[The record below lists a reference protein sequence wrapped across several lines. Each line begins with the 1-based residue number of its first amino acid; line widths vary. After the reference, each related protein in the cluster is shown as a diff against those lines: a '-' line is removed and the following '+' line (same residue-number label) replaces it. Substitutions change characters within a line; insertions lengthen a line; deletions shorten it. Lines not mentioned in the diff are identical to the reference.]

1 MKTKKHFLVGMLCVA
16 MTSALSL
23 GIASCNEE
31 KKPTNHGEAG
41 MYYYDAVGDEYSLSL
56 NDDKFILYVD
66 GTTVNGT
73 YSYDGTTFK
82 AYGADKAELPATLID
97 GVLTIEYN
105 GNTYRFL
112 RKVSYVVTY
121 ETNGGSTVASAN
133 VLNGK
138 TADKPADPTKDGY
151 DFVGWYTDAE
161 FTSPYS
167 FATPVTGNVTLYAR
181 YAQNVLGANEFTAK
195 FVVDGTA
202 TQSKATVGGVV
213 YDLPTPEKEGA
224 TFAGWWV
231 SDYQDGEMLTYQYT
245 DQVLSQNTSLYAV
258 WNSNA
263 PIVSVTEKGAKWSAV
278 GAGTNYTV
286 TVYDAKGNQL
296 ATQKT
301 TALEYE
307 YDFSSKAAGD
317 YTVVVATDS
326 ASTTA
331 YYKNKA
337 LDRVSLFTVAEPSL
351 LVFNAV
357 ENAEKYLITVTCG
370 NDAHSHTSYDNG
382 ASTNFNFVNCEMKEG
397 GITFVV
403 EAVASGYASSVSAA
417 YTYSRDLEGLTG
429 LTYDET
435 EGKLYWDTVEKAAY
449 YNVAV
454 TTAAGTDTYK
464 VNGNSFSMKNYTGE
478 ITVKVSAVANGYNG
492 SAAEITYTNAKLA
505 TPTGLKLNYN
515 TLEWNKVEGATK
527 YQVRIGA
534 YAYDAAGTSF
544 DLPEEFMVSGM
555 NYDVSVQAFGATE
568 EANSY
573 YSDAITVN
581 YGVFEKA
588 GYVNGK
594 LAWDPVG
601 GASFYTV
608 SVNGGAEKEL
618 SGGVSATEVTFTK
631 AGENI
636 VVLSAKNFLG
646 RTLDSVEIKVAAHE
660 IVFDS
665 RNNAGTTTQYKAVGD
680 KMQLPE
686 PTYAGYDF
694 AGWYNVPGGA
704 DNNGAKYESNTYT
717 GNGVNILYAY
727 WTPKSYEVE
736 LKVGTETLSTE
747 TVRYNNHYVLPVAT
761 TTDAAKTFGGW
772 FAEENGMGRQYT
784 NPLGESLSPWDLT
797 EGVTLYAG
805 WIDVLAY
812 EEITA
817 GDGSKAYQ
825 VSSGAGIGYVK
836 EVTIPEEYTD
846 PVTQE
851 TKPVIA
857 IAASAFYDCDN
868 LETINIPDTI
878 QSIYIGTGGA
888 YAAGSAF
895 YSCNNLQNINIY
907 CVDGSHD
914 STEEGARHD
923 HETYFSSV
931 DGVVFRH
938 NTPQTPLENGKEIF
952 FFPQG
957 KVGSYTIPSGV
968 ENIPQSVFEGANIDE
983 VIIPATVK
991 MIGQKAFYNR
1001 SITEDGISSVIF
1013 ADAQEGETEAT
1024 TLTIA
1029 KEAFRSTSITEITFP
1044 ARLAETDFRGLNL
1057 FYSCYDLVNIN
1068 IKGSGGFY
1076 TSNSGVLCDAEGK
1089 EIVYGAPYRS
1099 GEFKVPVAVESIGA
1113 NAFAGNT
1120 RLTKL
1125 VVGDNVR
1132 TIGENAFNGCT
1143 QISTVEFLGET
1154 GRLEIGASAFYGCS
1168 VLRDLVLPA
1177 NLKALGEYAFGATPL
1192 LRKVTLNC
1200 GEGIEFA
1207 NKVFEDKDL
1216 GIGSVSQIIIGENMD
1231 TFEINGV
1238 FSGCQINKVEIVGD
1252 NKNYKADEDGV
1263 LYSADMKRLL
1273 FYPYGQTKNYYNIPE
1288 EVEVIGAGVF
1298 EGKTNL
1304 TSITIGKNVTT
1315 IGEKAF
1321 KDAVELETVTFEGNR
1336 EKELTIGASAFEG
1349 CSKVT
1354 KFEIPETTTVI
1365 GAKAFADCIKLA
1377 EIYLPESLVRIGEE
1391 GSTSV
1396 DIFAGSG
1403 SLSKVVVPTT
1413 SNYFATINGIFYG
1426 KTEGVITDL
1435 FFVPANATGAVEIPG
1450 TVKAIA
1456 NKAFYQHK
1464 GITQI
1469 TFGESEDGAAALTI
1483 GDYAFAETIVLEKV
1497 IFPSGLAAIP
1507 NYAFQKSSVKE
1518 VFIPNTVATIGEGAF
1533 NNASKLTKLNFEKGN
1548 DDLELTLVPSSK
1560 ISSSVESAQSS
1571 YGTFYGVPA
1580 KELDIPR
1587 IRTIP
1592 GNFSY
1597 YFSYTLFEKVTLP
1610 ATLQKIGDWA
1620 FANAKMKELV
1630 FDKRE
1635 DGTRDL
1641 TSVYY
1646 YAFYNCDNLTSVTVP
1661 NTITSY
1667 PSTSSQF
1674 GTFVNCD
1681 KLETVTFEDG
1691 LTVIGPGMFQQSNK
1705 IKKLEIPDSVTT
1717 IGQAAFANC
1726 DGLEEVKLPAGL
1738 TKIPNNLFFTEPS
1751 SSSSDP
1757 SGNGCAKLKSI
1768 TIPATVTEI
1777 GAKAFSYCTAL
1788 ETVTFASTSTEKLVS
1803 ALEIV
1808 GDNAFAG
1815 TKVSTFVL
1823 PENASG
1829 KAITLGVSI
1838 LGNCTSLTTA
1848 VIPAMV
1854 VNLNN
1859 AFSGCTALTALTYN
1873 ATGTSVDETN
1883 KIIYANEGKRLVFY
1897 YGSAEE
1903 LVLPTTVEEISNGAF
1918 AGKTSLKKITL
1929 PASVK
1934 IIDDYAFDGCTNLAT
1949 VEGLDKTGL
1958 VKLGAYAF
1966 SKTAITSVTLPATL
1980 NKPADEAAAN
1990 VIGDHAFEGCTKLQ
2004 SATVNG
2010 TAMGS
2015 YMFYGCTALTTVS
2028 LNDNITHLEGW
2039 TFCGCT
2045 SLDNVTLPSKLVSVN
2060 GAEFYNCSSLT
2071 AIELPDNL
2079 VLSYKGGVSSDMS
2092 KSDDKNYNPEKVKTN
2107 GQYGLAMFRGCTSL
2121 ASVKLNDSLEE
2132 IPGNMFYD
2140 CKKLT
2145 EIKLPEGLKI
2155 IGSYAFYNCSGITEF
2170 EFPESLEDIYYY
2182 SVFGNCTGLTKL
2194 DFSNTK
2200 LGQSSKSGSWLNQI
2214 GPSAFT
2220 GCSKL
2225 KELIFPAALSNIYS
2239 DGLKGI
2245 TGLEKLVAPGVKE
2258 VKFTLSGATKLH
2270 TVELSPDLVSIAASA
2285 FSGCTSLKSF
2295 NFPDTLTSIG
2305 KSAFANSGIEE
2316 VDFGVGLT
2324 TIGASAFENTPLT
2337 QVYIPAGVTSIGA
2350 GAFAKCKNFTA
2361 YAVDPA
2367 SVSFYAGTYGE
2378 LYDSVDTLIAFPA
2391 GATGDEGYVKIDE
2404 GVLLG
2409 AEIFKGCTGI
2419 TAVELPSTL
2428 RELPTGLF
2436 RESSVERV
2444 LIPTGVRSIGDYAFY
2459 GCTNLEA
2466 VDIATTVV
2474 SIGNYAFQ
2482 KCTKLESLKLPT
2494 MMETIGD
2501 YAFDGCTAL
2510 TSVTVP
2516 EALTTI
2522 GNMAFQGTKIT
2533 SFEMYDMVTTI
2544 GGSVFKD
2551 VTTLTST
2558 RISANVKS
2566 IGPSAFANTQ
2576 IDEIT
2581 LPFGLETIGSYAFQG
2596 TKIKS
2601 VTIPE
2606 TVHTMGDKAVFV
2618 GSSDESYIF
2627 KDCTLLETVV
2637 FEGAPATVYP
2647 GAFEGCTAL
2656 TSVTLNGE
2664 WKVIPEK
2671 MFKGCT
2677 ALESITI
2684 PATVET
2690 IEKSAFLSSGL
2701 TSITVPNS
2709 VKTIEAAAFEDCKAL
2724 ATVTLSNTLETI
2736 GAYAFSKTAITS
2748 ITIPAS
2754 VKTLGSEDASGLSS
2768 SSSGGGIGGGGLIKP
2783 GIGGGLIKPGIG
2795 GGTTAAEENSNVFLD
2810 CKSLQTVV
2818 FEGAPTTM
2826 HGSTF
2831 KGCTALESVT
2841 FGGTWTAIEKNMFE
2855 GCTKL
2860 TNLTIPSTVTTIGAD
2875 AFKGWTATQTIIVD
2889 KTQAEATAAW
2899 GSTWMGSAS
2908 VTYKS

>member
-31 KKPTNHGEAG
+31 KKPTDHGEAG

-66 GTTVNGT
+66 GATVNGT

-161 FTSPYS
+161 FNSPYS
-167 FATPVTGNVTLYAR
+167 FATPVTENVTLYAR

-231 SDYQDGEMLTYQYT
+231 SDYQDGEKLTYQYT

-263 PIVSVTEKGAKWSAV
+263 PVVSVTETGAKWSAV

-403 EAVASGYASSVSAA
+403 EAVANGYASSVSAA

-515 TLEWNKVEGATK
+515 TLEWNAVEGAAK

-608 SVNGGAEKEL
+608 SVNGGTEKEL

-631 AGENI
+631 AGENT

-680 KMQLPE
+680 ELQLPE

-747 TVRYNNHYVLPVAT
+747 TVRFNNHYVLPVAT

-836 EVTIPEEYTD
+836 EVTIPEVYTD
-846 PVTQE
+846 PVSQE
-851 TKPVIA
+851 SKPVIA

-888 YAAGSAF
+888 YAPGSAF
-895 YSCNNLQNINIY
+895 YSCSNLQNINIY

-1001 SITEDGISSVIF
+1001 SITSDGISSVIF

-1044 ARLAETDFRGLNL
+1044 ARLAETDFRGLNI
-1057 FYSCYDLVNIN
+1057 FSYCYDLVNIN

-1076 TSNSGVLCDAEGK
+1076 TSNGGVLCDADGK

-1143 QISTVEFLGET
+1143 QLSTIEFLGET
-1154 GRLEIGASAFYGCS
+1154 GRLEIGASAFYGCK

-1177 NLKALGEYAFGATPL
+1177 NLKALGEYAFGDTPL

-1207 NKVFEDKDL
+1207 NKVFEDKDQ

-1321 KDAVELETVTFEGNR
+1321 KDAVELETVTFEGDR
-1336 EKELTIGASAFEG
+1336 TKELTIGASAFEG

-1354 KFEIPETTTVI
+1354 KFEIPEMTTVI
-1365 GAKAFADCIKLA
+1365 GAKAFADCIKLE
-1377 EIYLPESLVRIGEE
+1377 EIYLPDSLEKIGEE

-1435 FFVPANATGAVEIPG
+1435 FFVPANLTGAVEIPG

-1497 IFPSGLAAIP
+1497 ILPSGLAAVP

-1518 VFIPNTVATIGEGAF
+1518 VFVPNTVATLGEGAF
-1533 NNASKLTKLNFEKGN
+1533 NNASKLTTLTFEKGN
-1548 DDLELTLVPSSK
+1548 DDLELTLVPSPK
-1560 ISSSVESAQSS
+1560 IKGSDETRYIAP

-1587 IRTIP
+1587 IREIP
-1592 GNFSY
+1592 DNSY
-1597 YFSYTLFEKVTLP
+1597 YFCYTSFEKVTLP
-1610 ATLQKIGDWA
+1610 ATLQKIGRWV
-1620 FANAKMKELV
+1620 FANAKMKEIV
-1630 FDKRE
+1630 FDKRA

-1667 PSTSSQF
+1667 PSTANSF
-1674 GTFVNCD
+1674 GTFNNCD

-1691 LTVIGPGMFQQSNK
+1691 LTVIGPGMFKESDK

-1738 TKIPNNLFFTEPS
+1738 TKIPNNLFGGAE
-1751 SSSSDP
+1751 
-1757 SGNGCAKLKSI
+1757 ALKSI

-1777 GAKAFSYCTAL
+1777 EAEAFFNCTAL
-1788 ETVTFASTSTEKLVS
+1788 ETVTFASKSTEKLVS
-1803 ALEIV
+1803 ALEAV

-1823 PENASG
+1823 PENAQDKEIS
-1829 KAITLGVSI
+1829 LGVSV

-1848 VIPAMV
+1848 VIPASV
-1854 VNLNN
+1854 VDLNN

-1873 ATGTSVDETN
+1873 AVGTSVDETN

-1903 LVLPTTVEEISNGAF
+1903 LVLPNTVEEISNGAF

-1934 IIDDYAFDGCTNLAT
+1934 IIDDYAFDGCTSLAT

-1966 SKTAITSVTLPATL
+1966 SKTAITEVTLPATL
-1980 NKPADEAAAN
+1980 NKAADEAAEN
-1990 VIGDHAFEGCTKLQ
+1990 LIGEHAFDGCTSLQ

-2015 YMFYGCTALTTVS
+2015 YMFYGCTALATVS
-2028 LNDNITHLEGW
+2028 LNDNITRLNGY
-2039 TFCGCT
+2039 TFYGCT
-2045 SLDNVTLPSKLVSVN
+2045 SLDGVTLPSKLVSVDTY
-2060 GAEFYNCSSLT
+2060 EFYGCTSLSKIVLPEDLDFSS
-2071 AIELPDNL
+2071 
-2079 VLSYKGGVSSDMS
+2079 GGT
-2092 KSDDKNYNPEKVKTN
+2092 Y
-2107 GQYGLAMFRGCTSL
+2107 MFYGCTSL
-2121 ASVKLNDSLEE
+2121 ASITLNDSIEKL
-2132 IPGNMFYD
+2132 PHSFLYN
-2140 CKKLT
+2140 CKALT
-2145 EIKLPEGLKI
+2145 ELQLPASLKKI
-2155 IGSYAFYNCSGITEF
+2155 DWYALQNCSGIE
-2170 EFPESLEDIYYY
+2170 ELAFPEGLEEVSYQ
-2182 SVFGNCTGLTKL
+2182 GLAGMSKIVEL
-2194 DFSNTK
+2194 DFSNTALATVGNMAFGGCSSLKVVKFPATVTK
-2200 LGQSSKSGSWLNQI
+2200 LTNSQFGRQSSSPKICAN
-2214 GPSAFT
+2214 
-2220 GCSKL
+2220 
-2225 KELIFPAALSNIYS
+2225 
-2239 DGLKGI
+2239 
-2245 TGLEKLVAPGVKE
+2245 LETVEAPGVTQLNE
-2258 VKFTLSGATKLH
+2258 YLSGDGLFRGTKLKN
-2270 TVELSPDLVSIAASA
+2270 VVMPNLVSIGNNS
-2285 FSGCTSLKSF
+2285 FRDCKSLTEF
-2295 NFPDTLTSIG
+2295 TFPDSLTTIG
-2305 KSAFANSGIEE
+2305 NYAFANSGIKE

-2324 TIGASAFENTPLT
+2324 TIKASAFENTPLT
-2337 QVYIPAGVTSIGA
+2337 EVYIPAGVTSIGA
-2350 GAFAKCKNFTA
+2350 GAFAKCKNFTT
-2361 YAVDPA
+2361 YVVDPA
-2367 SVSFYAGTYGE
+2367 SVSYYAGTYGE

-2409 AEIFKGCTGI
+2409 NEIFKGCTGI

-2428 RELPTGLF
+2428 RAIPTGLF

-2459 GCTNLEA
+2459 GCTKLEA

-2482 KCTKLESLKLPT
+2482 KCTKLETLKLPT
-2494 MMETIGD
+2494 MLETIGN

-2516 EALTTI
+2516 EALTSI

-2544 GGSVFKD
+2544 GASAFKG

-2558 RISANVKS
+2558 RISANVKT
-2566 IGPSAFANTQ
+2566 IGAYAFANTQ

-2581 LPFGLETIGSYAFQG
+2581 LPLGLETIGSYAFQG
-2596 TKIKS
+2596 TKITS

-2606 TVHTMGDKAVFV
+2606 TVHTMGEAGM
-2618 GSSDESYIF
+2618 GSFPAEGSIF

-2637 FEGAPATVYP
+2637 FEGAPVDIYP
-2647 GAFEGCTAL
+2647 GLFEGCTAL

-2664 WKVIPEK
+2664 WKVVPEK

-2677 ALESITI
+2677 ALTSITI

-2701 TSITVPNS
+2701 TAITVPNS

-2754 VKTLGSEDASGLSS
+2754 VKTLGSKDASGLSS
-2768 SSSGGGIGGGGLIKP
+2768 SSSGGGGGIIIRPLAAVKP
-2783 GIGGGLIKPGIG
+2783 SLPSIG
-2795 GGTTAAEENSNVFLD
+2795 GGTTVEENSNVFLD

-2860 TNLTIPSTVTTIGAD
+2860 TNLTIPSTVTTIGAN

-2889 KTQAEATAAW
+2889 KTEAEAKAAW
-2899 GSTWMGSAS
+2899 GSTWMGSAT